1 MTRSRAS
8 ATLALLQF
16 ADSQFPAGTFA
27 HSYGLEQLVR
37 DGRVTDSPSLRS
49 AVRSVLVLQV
59 AESEAR
65 AAARAVATFSRGNV
79 GRLCAVDAAL
89 FRTKAAEELRAAS
102 SATGSRLLQEV
113 VAHERDP
120 LLLEYAAEVQ
130 AGRAPGTH
138 PVVFGA
144 VGATFGVGAEDVAAA
159 LLFGTA
165 TVLLSA
171 GMRLLPVSHRDVQG
185 ALHWLRPRIA
195 ELAAAAVRENDR
207 PFASCHPL
215 QEIASMRHRDAPVR
229 FFTS

>member
-1 MTRSRAS
+1 MTRSSAG
-8 ATLALLQF
+8 ATLALLQL

-37 DGRVTDSPSLRS
+37 DGRVTDAPSLRS
-49 AVRSVLVLQV
+49 AVCSVLVLQV

-65 AAARAVATFSRGNV
+65 AAARAVAAYTGGDV
-79 GRLCAVDAAL
+79 DRLRAVDAAL
-89 FRTKAAEELRAAS
+89 VRTKAAEELRAAS
-102 SATGSRLLQEV
+102 TATGSRLLQEV

-120 LLLEYAAEVQ
+120 LLLEYAAHVQ

-138 PVVFGA
+138 AVAFGA
-144 VGATFGVGAEDVAAA
+144 VGAAFGVEADDVAAA
-159 LLFGTA
+159 LLLGTA

-185 ALHWLRPRIA
+185 ALHWLRPRTA
-195 ELAAAAVRENDR
+195 ELAAAAVRDCDR

-215 QEIASMRHRDAPVR
+215 QEIASMRHRDARVR